1 MYTNYIA
8 LQYHHNANCIV
19 QRPVVSSQ
27 RNKKDSSTPVTR
39 FRLTTTSVVT
49 GLTTLTSGI
58 HVLITAYINHSN
70 QLLSGQGVEG
80 FDTAEI
86 NKVFSTGGIP
96 PLGSAGAAAALGP
109 LRKEKKKRV
118 KKERDPDAP
127 KRPLTAFFLFST
139 NARDLVKRENP
150 GSSPVEVNSEILRR
164 WTQMDEPE
172 KQVSCRRSNLQPA
185 QHALSFSCQE
195 VFASST

>member
-1 MYTNYIA
+1 MR
-8 LQYHHNANCIV
+8 L
-19 QRPVVSSQ
+19 
-27 RNKKDSSTPVTR
+27 
-39 FRLTTTSVVT
+39 RLTTITVVT

-96 PLGSAGAAAALGP
+96 PLGSAAAAAAALAP
-109 LRKEKKKRV
+109 LKKEKKKRV
-118 KKERDPDAP
+118 KKEKDPDAP

-150 GSSPVEVNSEILRR
+150 DSTPVEVNNEILRR

-172 KQVSCRRSNLQPA
+172 KQVSSRPCRPTNARTVQPRA
-185 QHALSFSCQE
+185 VFAPISFSLLQNWNRHVNCDKLSRR
-195 VFASST
+195 VRSACLRLSTQANRP